1 MGTSK
6 RDGEVGIF
14 KRGPG
19 PTAYNHHENIN
30 NTRAKSSSYRIGSE
44 GRPKQQQYVPPT
56 PGPGGYEVKSMMGN
70 GVPNYFMGQ
79 KS

>member
-1 MGTSK
+1 MPGRRADLRPKTGKGVPAAGNPAYSQTEKKSAAYRMGTSK

-30 NTRAKSSSYRIGSE
+30 NTRAKSSSYR
-44 GRPKQQQYVPPT
+44 
-56 PGPGGYEVKSMMGN
+56 
-70 GVPNYFMGQ
+70 
-79 KS
+79 